1 MTNLIKLEL
10 QRINLRPYFI
20 SSVIFGIVQ
29 LIFTYFIAYV
39 AQVEQEV
46 QFMEYGNI
54 FLFTGAISILLFGI
68 LSATMYSKLIV
79 EEYSGKRLALLFSY
93 PVGRQ
98 KTFMAKILIVLL
110 FTTLSMFLCSMLSI
124 GVFAA
129 TESFSPIVSETITSS
144 ILIQA
149 LITML
154 VSLVAVSAIG
164 LLSMRIGFM
173 KKSIPSTLISAFI
186 FSGIYGNIAISNVG
200 NSAISLIIV
209 GVSLLVIL
217 VILVPLSRKI
227 NQMEVE

>member
-217 VILVPLSRKI
+217 VIIVPLSHKI